1 MSGYSCDMHTL
12 CWSGDSENPPFP
24 CTVCLAQEGV
34 IGTGRIWAFYSDSCH
49 VQSALRMSPGMVVSL
64 SIQLSTGARVKLET
78 GLVTWARRS
87 EFGLRFLHEPA
98 TSRWERK
105 TS

>member
-1 MSGYSCDMHTL
+1 MHTP
-12 CWSGDSENPPFP
+12 CWPGDSENAPLS

-49 VQSALRMSPGMVVSL
+49 VQSALHMSPGMVVSL
-64 SIQLSTGARVKLET
+64 SIQLSTGARVKLDT

-98 TSRWERK
+98 TRYEQRS